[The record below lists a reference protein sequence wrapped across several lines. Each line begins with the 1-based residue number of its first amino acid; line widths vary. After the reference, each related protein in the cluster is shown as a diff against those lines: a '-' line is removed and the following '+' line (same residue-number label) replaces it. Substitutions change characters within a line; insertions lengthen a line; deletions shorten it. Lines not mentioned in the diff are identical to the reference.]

1 MLKNIDPLLNA
12 DVLHALRS
20 MGHGDELIISDAHF
34 PSDSI
39 ARHTAIGK
47 LLRIDASADR
57 VAQAVLSVM
66 ALDSFVPDPALRME
80 VVDNPAHIPEVQQ
93 DVQALLEDP
102 LRLAPIERH
111 AFYERARRAYC
122 VIATADT
129 RSYGCFI
136 FKKGVLN
143 PTQTN
148 RQPA

>member
-20 MGHGDELIISDAHF
+20 MGHGDELVISDAHF

-39 ARHTAIGK
+39 ARQTSLGK

-57 VAQAVLSVM
+57 VAQAILSVM
-66 ALDSFVPDPALRME
+66 VLDSFVPDPALRME
-80 VVDNPAHIPEVQQ
+80 VVDDPTHMPEVQQ
-93 DVQALLEDP
+93 DVQALLEEGAS
-102 LRLAPIERH
+102 LAPIERH

-122 VIATADT
+122 VIVTADT

-148 RQPA
+148 RVAT